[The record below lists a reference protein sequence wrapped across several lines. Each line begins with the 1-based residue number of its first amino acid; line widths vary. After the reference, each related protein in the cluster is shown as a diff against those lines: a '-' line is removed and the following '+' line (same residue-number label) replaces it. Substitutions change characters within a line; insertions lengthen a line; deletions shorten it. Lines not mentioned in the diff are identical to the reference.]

1 MNSENTNNN
10 ANGAANGGISGFIN
24 RDSQK
29 DILRLATFDNSRKN
43 QGAKLPWERK
53 TAHDKHG
60 RSEDRTIFLMRR
72 PLYRTKSGQFDKA
85 VNRQTERLK
94 QNWPSLMKNV
104 EIAIE
109 DVPPFDPLAWEKT
122 AVPAGICYPAEGRF
136 KARIVLFRLPIQNR
150 TDTFGELCAFVRDE
164 LVSGLAELYNM
175 YPEDIDPDWRQ

>member
-1 MNSENTNNN
+1 
-10 ANGAANGGISGFIN
+10 
-24 RDSQK
+24 
-29 DILRLATFDNSRKN
+29 
-43 QGAKLPWERK
+43 
-53 TAHDKHG
+53 
-60 RSEDRTIFLMRR
+60 
-72 PLYRTKSGQFDKA
+72 
-85 VNRQTERLK
+85 
-94 QNWPSLMKNV
+94 MKNV

-109 DVPPFDPLAWEKT
+109 DVPPFDPLAWERT